1 MIQMAEE
8 NNTSVEN
15 VNDAPVSTNLLDA
28 DPEFRRLFK
37 VRKVQKAKKPT
48 FRKQCH
54 HKFKRLTKAW
64 RRPRGLQSKQ
74 RAGIL
79 GKGAMATV
87 GYGSPVLTKG
97 LHPSGYDEVLVHN
110 VDDLVL
116 VDPEFEAVR
125 IGGKVG
131 GKKKAAI
138 VAKAA
143 EFNIKVLN
151 PGKEE

>member
-1 MIQMAEE
+1 MTEE
-8 NNTSVEN
+8 NIQNTD
-15 VNDAPVSTNLLDA
+15 VNADAPAVSTNLLDA

-54 HKFKRLTKAW
+54 HKFKRLTTAW

-97 LHPSGYDEVLVHN
+97 LHPSGYDEVLVYN

-125 IGGKVG
+125 IGRQVG
-131 GKKKAAI
+131 GKKRAAI
-138 VAKAA
+138 VEKAA

-151 PGKEE
+151 PGKEA